1 MPIHLTLEGKS
12 YAESKQNYSTALR
25 VFDLIVRRQR
35 NLDEI
40 LSHLIDRQLRRER
53 SGKKKENILNR
64 TKNNMERALWLYR
77 W

>member
-1 MPIHLTLEGKS
+1 MPIHLTLEGNS

-53 SGKKKENILNR
+53 SEKKKKENILNR
-64 TKNNMERALWLYR
+64 IKSNIERAF
-77 W
+77 

>member
-1 MPIHLTLEGKS
+1 MPIHLTLEGNS

-53 SGKKKENILNR
+53 SEKKKENILNR
-64 TKNNMERALWLYR
+64 IKSNIERAF
-77 W
+77 

>member
-1 MPIHLTLEGKS
+1 MPIHLTLEGNS

-53 SGKKKENILNR
+53 SEKKKKK
-64 TKNNMERALWLYR
+64 TY
-77 W
+77 

>member
-1 MPIHLTLEGKS
+1 MPIHLTLEGNS

-53 SGKKKENILNR
+53 SEKKKKRKHIKQNKKQYRKGILIV
-64 TKNNMERALWLYR
+64 
-77 W
+77 

>member
-1 MPIHLTLEGKS
+1 MPIHLTLEGNS

-53 SGKKKENILNR
+53 SEKKKRKHIKQNKKQYRKGILIV
-64 TKNNMERALWLYR
+64 
-77 W
+77 